1 MLIHVDIC
9 VYSSV
14 AMLEESKYSQMYF
27 LMFIVHIKYLVNMFA
42 FWQSFI
48 FIVWIYLQIL
58 QNTNNKIWGKG
69 KNRESKMTECNIALL
84 LPRLLATG
92 FCMHMGLVFY
102 LMPTSHNTYGS
113 KVIYWYWPSGRYIT
127 YFNSSNDLFAEC
139 TAINIITS
147 DIPAYCSHINSF
159 SV

>member
-1 MLIHVDIC
+1 
-9 VYSSV
+9 
-14 AMLEESKYSQMYF
+14 
-27 LMFIVHIKYLVNMFA
+27 
-42 FWQSFI
+42 
-48 FIVWIYLQIL
+48 
-58 QNTNNKIWGKG
+58 
-69 KNRESKMTECNIALL
+69 MTECNIALS

-147 DIPAYCSHINSF
+147 DIPAHCSHKNRF
-159 SV
+159 PCKVGTGCMCERVLAF